1 MIRHLMRLVW
11 NRKRQNL
18 LLALEML
25 LSFLVLF
32 VVVHL
37 TTMSVYNYVRPL
49 GFNSDHLWTV
59 QMRYPVAG
67 PLDRK
72 RPQAGGAMAEREAAE
87 VTLRQLYAAIDE
99 LPNVE
104 QYASTW
110 PSTAY
115 DNGGWGG
122 TIGKTRANSWMNFAD
137 DSFREVMGLKVIAGR
152 WFSTEDQAVPW
163 QPIVI
168 NQRLARELF
177 GNDDPLN
184 QTLPH
189 TAENAPPMRVV
200 GVIDD
205 YRQGGEFAQPSN
217 YMFYR
222 LKSDGAAGQT
232 LPSNLTI
239 RVTPGTTADFE
250 QQLVER
256 LDAVAPSW
264 SFEIQTLESK
274 REDRLHDTLNPL
286 AALGVVALFLLLM
299 VVLGMTGVVWQT
311 VTARIQEFGLR
322 RANGAGIADIRRQIL
337 SELVLLTTL
346 ALMVGIAILV
356 QLPIVVAV
364 LNAGSFT
371 PPPPVMSVSSVAV
384 SVTVIY
390 LLTLLCGWYPSRLA
404 TRIQPAEALHYE

>member
-1 MIRHLMRLVW
+1 L
-11 NRKRQNL
+11 N
-18 LLALEML
+18 
-25 LSFLVLF
+25 
-32 VVVHL
+32 
-37 TTMSVYNYVRPL
+37 VYNYVRPL
-49 GFNSDHLWTV
+49 GFNADRVWTI
-59 QMRYPVAG
+59 QLRYPGAG
-67 PLDRK
+67 PLDRQ
-72 RPQAGGAMAEREAAE
+72 RPSTGSITEREAAE
-87 VTLRQLYAAIDE
+87 VTLRQLYAAIDD

-104 QYASTW
+104 RFAATW

-122 TIGKTRANSWMNFAD
+122 NLGETRVNSWMNYAD
-137 DSFREVMGLKVIAGR
+137 DGFRDVMGLKVIAGR
-152 WFSTEDQAVPW
+152 WFSAEDRAVPW

-177 GNDDPLN
+177 GKNDPLN
-184 QTLPH
+184 QTVPDSRGG
-189 TAENAPPMRVV
+189 APPMRVV

-217 YMFYR
+217 YTFYR
-222 LKSDGAAGQT
+222 LKSDGAASQT

-256 LDAVAPSW
+256 LEAVAPSW

-286 AALGVVALFLLLM
+286 AILGVVALFLLLM
-299 VVLGMTGVVWQT
+299 VILGMTGVVWQN

-322 RANGAGIADIRRQIL
+322 RANGAAAADIRRQVL
-337 SELVLLTTL
+337 SELVLLATL
-346 ALMVGIAILV
+346 ALAVGIAILV
-356 QLPIVVAV
+356 QLPIVSAA
-364 LNAGSFT
+364 LNSQSFT
-371 PPPPVMSVSSVAV
+371 PPPPLMSFSSVAV

-404 TRIQPAEALHYE
+404 TRIHPAEALHYE